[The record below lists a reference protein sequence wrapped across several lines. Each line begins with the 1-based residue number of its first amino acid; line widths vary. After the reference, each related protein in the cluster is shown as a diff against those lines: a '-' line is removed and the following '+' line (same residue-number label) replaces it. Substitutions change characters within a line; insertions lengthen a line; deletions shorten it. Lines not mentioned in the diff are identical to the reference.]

1 MSGGKW
7 WQDLPKLSAL
17 DVALEAEGV
26 AGSLADVARSI
37 YAQESGSGKNTS
49 TSTAGARG
57 GMQILP
63 GTFREVAGKG
73 WDIDDPIDN
82 ARAGVR
88 YIRKMSDKA
97 GGDPALTA
105 VGYYGGP
112 GAIEKARR
120 GEAVSDPR
128 NPKAPTTLDYAA
140 QVVGRMQKAAPKGQE
155 QATSA
160 KTDGEWWAAM
170 PEVKSAA
177 VGPGAEALPAPATD
191 TEPQRQQAVPE
202 PRGLGAK
209 LARQVGL
216 TARAGVTGLAS
227 LPALLSDAVT
237 GPINAGL
244 DRVRGEGNGFR
255 FKKAG
260 ASLSDALTMAGL
272 PQPESAT
279 ERVVQDV
286 AGAMAGAGGMVGAGK
301 ALAGAGS
308 ALAQGVG
315 KTLAAGPGMQ
325 VASAATGSAA
335 SGAVRENGG
344 GAGAQ
349 MAAGL
354 AGALVP
360 SVGPALAGA
369 AVRGALR
376 GGEAGRQSTAER
388 VAMFRGAGTEPTVGQ
403 ATGGRVARATESLF
417 GKVPGG
423 AGVIHEYATKQADDM
438 ARAVQTLSDDLA
450 PGASAATAGEAIQRG
465 VQAFKGGMKAVQSRL
480 YRTLDQHIPA
490 DTRIGV
496 DSTSRALAEMTDGVP
511 GAQSLSKM
519 FENSKVSG
527 IEKALLQDLDDA
539 AQAAGAGAGL
549 PYEAVKKLRTM
560 VGSELADGRLV
571 NDVPRA
577 QWARLYGALSDDLGV
592 AARNAGPDAQA
603 AWQWAN
609 TFTKT
614 QLERLEQLSGIV
626 GRDSP
631 EKIFQAAIAGTAEG
645 NTIAQRV
652 ISALPKQ
659 ERREVAAAVLQRLGR
674 ATPGQQNAMGDAFS
688 AETFLTNLA
697 KMSPEARGTLF
708 GRTDLEGVIDRLG
721 QFAGVA
727 EVRRE
732 GGRVFA
738 NPSGTAPAAAQIGL
752 GSGIA
757 GGVVAAAAGQP
768 LPLLGALAVP
778 VAANAGAKLMTS
790 QGLVNM
796 AATPAALAPGA
807 QAAMVGAAA
816 RIDPDAQAAAQWW
829 EEMPM
834 AQDAEPR
841 QDAVAPSPAPALPN
855 PASALSADPP
865 SAPALDALPPMD
877 TSEDLSGNLER
888 LADAQSVDEAIRA
901 VHVPSPEQKAQ
912 ARRVKEEEQARIDA
926 QQRQQAAQA
935 EQDARRQATV
945 AAVQDAA
952 QATEQA
958 KAQAVMAIMGN
969 KRLSMTRRR
978 ELAQS
983 VMDGT
988 TDPAAAYGAT
998 REGKEQA
1005 RLQRVADENRRLAE
1019 LRERARQRRLEA
1031 ERDKLEAQ
1039 RPQHL
1044 LSL

>member
-1 MSGGKW
+1 MSAGKW
-7 WQDLPKLSAL
+7 WDDLPKLSPL
-17 DVALEAEGV
+17 DVALEAEGLT
-26 AGSLADVARSI
+26 GKLADVARSI
-37 YAQESGSGKNTS
+37 YAQESGSGRNTA
-49 TSTAGARG
+49 TSNAGARG

-73 WDIDDPIDN
+73 WDIDDPVDN

-88 YIRKMSDKA
+88 YIRKMAEKA

-105 VGYYGGP
+105 VAYYAGP
-112 GAIEKARR
+112 RAIEKARR

-128 NPKAPTTLDYAA
+128 NPKAPNTLEYAA
-140 QVVGRMQKAAPKGQE
+140 QVVGRLQKTAPQGQGQAA
-155 QATSA
+155 SA

-177 VGPGAEALPAPATD
+177 AGPGAETLPAPATD

-216 TARAGVTGLAS
+216 TARAGITGLAS
-227 LPALLSDAVT
+227 LPGLMADAVT
-237 GPINAGL
+237 APLNAGL
-244 DRVRGEGNGFR
+244 DRVRGEGHGFR

-260 ASLSDALTMAGL
+260 ASLDDALTMAGL
-272 PQPESAT
+272 PQPENAT
-279 ERVVQDV
+279 ERVVQDA
-286 AGAMAGAGGMVGAGK
+286 AGAMAGAGGLVGAGK

-308 ALAQGVG
+308 SLAQGMG
-315 KTLAAGPGMQ
+315 RTLAAGPGLQ

-335 SGAVRENGG
+335 AGTVRENGG
-344 GAGAQ
+344 GTGAQ
-349 MAAGL
+349 IAAGV
-354 AGALVP
+354 AGALAP
-360 SVGPALAGA
+360 SVGPTLAGA

-376 GGEAGRQSTAER
+376 GGEAGRQATAER

-423 AGVIHEYATKQADDM
+423 AGVIHEYAGKQADAM
-438 ARAVQTLSDDLA
+438 ARAVQSLSDDLA

-465 VQAFKGGMKAVQSRL
+465 VQAFRGGMKAVQSKL

-490 DTRIGV
+490 DARIDV
-496 DSTSRALAEMTDGVP
+496 SSTSRALAELNDGVP
-511 GAQSLSKM
+511 GAVGLSKM

-539 AQAAGAGAGL
+539 AQTGAGAGL
-549 PYEAVKKLRTM
+549 PYEAIKKLRTL
-560 VGSELADGRLV
+560 VGNELADGRLV
-571 NDVPRA
+571 SDVPRA
-577 QWARLYGALSDDLGV
+577 QWARLYGALSDDLGQ
-592 AARNAGPDAQA
+592 AARTAGPEAQS

-609 TFTKT
+609 VYTRT
-614 QLERLEQLSGIV
+614 QTERLEQLAGIV

-688 AETFLTNLA
+688 SETFLTNLA
-697 KMSPEARGTLF
+697 KLSPEARGTLF

-790 QGLVNM
+790 PALVNM
-796 AATPAALAPGA
+796 AATPATLAPGA

-816 RIDPDAQAAAQWW
+816 RIDPEAKPEPQWW
-829 EEMPM
+829 DEMPM
-834 AQDAEPR
+834 AQEAEPR
-841 QDAVAPSPAPALPN
+841 QDALAPAPAPSPAAPA
-855 PASALSADPP
+855 PAPAAP
-865 SAPALDALPPMD
+865 APALAPEPQDDLVGAL
-877 TSEDLSGNLER
+877 EK

-912 ARRVKEEEQARIDA
+912 ARAQQEAEQTRIDA

-935 EQDARRQATV
+935 EQDAQRKATV

-958 KAQAVMAIMGN
+958 KAQAITAIMADRRISFT
-969 KRLSMTRRR
+969 KRR

-983 VMDGT
+983 VVDGT

-1019 LRERARQRRLEA
+1019 MRERARQRRLEA

-1044 LSL
+1044 LSR